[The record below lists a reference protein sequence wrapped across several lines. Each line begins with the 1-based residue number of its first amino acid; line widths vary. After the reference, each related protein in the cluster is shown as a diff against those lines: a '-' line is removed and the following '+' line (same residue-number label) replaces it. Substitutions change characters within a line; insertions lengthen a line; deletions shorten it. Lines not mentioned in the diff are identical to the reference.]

1 LLLIANLW
9 IFIKPLALIKAKISA
24 SFEDFLMLRRKIGCM
39 LFIIC
44 MIGLVISRES
54 LSLSSPLF
62 SLSLSNLSKLLIFSV
77 ALWIAFQTSPL
88 YENRQFIDSRLNT
101 GNLIWVVN
109 IFLIGVLATLYV
121 TL

>member
-1 LLLIANLW
+1 LLIANLW
-9 IFIKPLALIKAKISA
+9 IFIKPLALIKAKIST
-24 SFEDFLMLRRKIGCM
+24 SFEDFLMLRGKIGCM
-39 LFIIC
+39 LFIIS

-54 LSLSSPLF
+54 LSLSTPLF
-62 SLSLSNLSKLLIFSV
+62 SLSLSNLSKLLSFSV
-77 ALWIAFQTSPL
+77 ALWLAFKTSPL
-88 YENRQFIDSRLNT
+88 YENRQFIASRLNI